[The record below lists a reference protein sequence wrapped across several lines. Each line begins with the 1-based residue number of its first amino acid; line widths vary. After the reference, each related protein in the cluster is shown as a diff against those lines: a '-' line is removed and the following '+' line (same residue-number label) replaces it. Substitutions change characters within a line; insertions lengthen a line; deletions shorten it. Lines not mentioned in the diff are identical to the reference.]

1 MSTAFYGRRS
11 RTVFG
16 WSAVLVLLVIAA
28 AAVRSDPN
36 LRMLFPAAI
45 FVFMAAHLAAGLWR
59 RSRPLVEIS
68 DDAVDWQGP
77 YGFARPKSIALRE
90 VVGVEFKSW
99 HTLRLKTRD
108 GESIKILVGELR
120 KSDRQAVREAIEQR
134 LS

>member
-1 MSTAFYGRRS
+1 MSATFYASRS

-16 WSAVLVLLVIAA
+16 WSAVLALLVTAVV
-28 AAVRSDPN
+28 AVRSDPN
-36 LRMLFPAAI
+36 WQMLFPAAI
-45 FVFMAAHLAAGLWR
+45 FVFLAAHLAVGLRR
-59 RSRPLVEIS
+59 RSRPLVEVS
-68 DDAVDWQGP
+68 DEAVDWQGP
-77 YGFARPKSIALRE
+77 YGFARPKSVALRD

-120 KSDRQAVREAIEQR
+120 KSDRQAIREAIEQR